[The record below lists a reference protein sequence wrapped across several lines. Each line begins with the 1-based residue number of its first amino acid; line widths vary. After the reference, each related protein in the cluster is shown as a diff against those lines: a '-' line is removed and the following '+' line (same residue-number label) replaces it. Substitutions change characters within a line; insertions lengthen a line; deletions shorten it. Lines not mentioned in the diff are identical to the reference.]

1 MTLKTWIISS
11 TPNKF
16 LGEKYILHP
25 GSKYIWKT
33 KQQRAMMNSKEL
45 ESGHKSIRGTLRK
58 PFPSSRHCQVHPASH
73 PYSSQIQI
81 TNTFRKNTN
90 TNTLPSAPSQPAVLN
105 TKTSCNTF
113 TKKIF
118 QTWVQDIK
126 SALKQIFPL
135 SAMGISH
142 AFAPQIWCIFKIHL
156 LIKDFKCINSC
167 TLCIPPLA
175 YCPRHKKCKRRYLE
189 LVNPRTLWR

>member
-113 TKKIF
+113 TNFFFKLESKILNRHSNKYF
-118 QTWVQDIK
+118 LFLPRASHMHLHLRSDASLKYIFWSKISNASIVAHYVSRLLHIALVIRNVKGDI
-126 SALKQIFPL
+126 
-135 SAMGISH
+135 
-142 AFAPQIWCIFKIHL
+142 W
-156 LIKDFKCINSC
+156 NS
-167 TLCIPPLA
+167 
-175 YCPRHKKCKRRYLE
+175 
-189 LVNPRTLWR
+189 

>member
-81 TNTFRKNTN
+81 TNTFRKIQVQIHCH
-90 TNTLPSAPSQPAVLN
+90 LHRASQPYLTHSHKN
-105 TKTSCNTF
+105 LFKLES
-113 TKKIF
+113 KIWNWHSNKYF
-118 QTWVQDIK
+118 LFLPWASHMHLHLRSDA
-126 SALKQIFPL
+126 SLKYIFW
-135 SAMGISH
+135 SKIS
-142 AFAPQIWCIFKIHL
+142 
-156 LIKDFKCINSC
+156 KCTVFSSDQM
-167 TLCIPPLA
+167 
-175 YCPRHKKCKRRYLE
+175 HQ
-189 LVNPRTLWR
+189 

>member
-16 LGEKYILHP
+16 LGEKNILHP

-33 KQQRAMMNSKEL
+33 KQQRVMMNSKEL

-81 TNTFRKNTN
+81 TNTFRKIQIQIHCQVH
-90 TNTLPSAPSQPAVLN
+90 PSSHPYSTQLHLA
-105 TKTSCNTF
+105 
-113 TKKIF
+113 
-118 QTWVQDIK
+118 
-126 SALKQIFPL
+126 
-135 SAMGISH
+135 IS
-142 AFAPQIWCIFKIHL
+142 
-156 LIKDFKCINSC
+156 S
-167 TLCIPPLA
+167 
-175 YCPRHKKCKRRYLE
+175 HKKNFKPESKIRNWHSNKYFLS
-189 LVNPRTLWR
+189 LPRASHMHLHLWSDASLKYIFWSKISKCTVFASDQMHQ